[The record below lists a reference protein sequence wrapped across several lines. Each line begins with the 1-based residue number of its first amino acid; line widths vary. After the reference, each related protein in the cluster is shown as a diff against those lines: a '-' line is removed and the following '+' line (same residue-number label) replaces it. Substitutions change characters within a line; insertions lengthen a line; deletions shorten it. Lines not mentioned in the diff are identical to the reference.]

1 MRNRLECDCGTIRV
15 IVLILYQKQ
24 VADVPTV
31 RLFRMTFH
39 FREKSSASFLAW
51 NRAWNYR
58 KLLSWILLNC
68 DFTSFIYFAVKI
80 YRPHR
85 LDILFPFYKN
95 VIHIR
100 LCYGFVQERIILECS
115 DLIILRPTCKSIS

>member
-39 FREKSSASFLAW
+39 FREKSSASFLA
-51 NRAWNYR
+51 
-58 KLLSWILLNC
+58 
-68 DFTSFIYFAVKI
+68 
-80 YRPHR
+80 
-85 LDILFPFYKN
+85 
-95 VIHIR
+95 
-100 LCYGFVQERIILECS
+100 
-115 DLIILRPTCKSIS
+115 